1 MCLLFGKKAKALK
14 EELMLKVKE
23 CNELRSTL
31 QTAEKTNGVQS
42 SNLAKKAAA
51 ISNMEKELKDRIAEV
66 AKVKSELTTAQN
78 TIKNLQFELAK
89 YKPNRDKKGKFV
101 KK

>member
-14 EELMLKVKE
+14 EELMLKVEE

-31 QTAEKTNGVQS
+31 LLAEKTLKVQS

-51 ISNMEKELKDRIAEV
+51 IANMEKELKERIDEV
-66 AKVKSELTTAQN
+66 AKVKSDLVGAQN